1 LVLAVTLVH
10 RAAQAE
16 TVERPHL
23 ARYFLHKE
31 VQVVVQAPLH
41 HHQDEEVMAA
51 MVEREAQVVLP
62 NTKNPTPHSL
72 RELRITTMYSLM
84 EKVVTAHNSAV
95 EQVGMVLLLAEAT
108 ADNMEAAVVL
118 MVAQPE
124 LADNM
129 VAKVALVAQKA

>member
-1 LVLAVTLVH
+1 MQAAEEETQAEQEEAVAPHHLVLCFRLKVA
-10 RAAQAE
+10 RAANREPQHRPQH
-16 TVERPHL
+16 TV
-23 ARYFLHKE
+23 
-31 VQVVVQAPLH
+31 V
-41 HHQDEEVMAA
+41 
-51 MVEREAQVVLP
+51 MVEKAAQVEQVVLP
-62 NTKNPTPHSL
+62 NTKNPTPHFL

-95 EQVGMVLLLAEAT
+95 EQVGMVLLLAEVT